1 MELPD
6 IIQEATKSFSRL
18 SGVGEKTA
26 LRQVFQMTKWSQEN
40 LLEMSNSIKALLDL
54 RYCDECGFFAESS
67 KCHICSNDSRVES
80 GQICVVEKITD
91 CLAIENSAAFS
102 GVYYILGGV
111 LNPLLGVGPKEL
123 KLDKLREKVTRQSIR
138 EVIIAINPSV
148 EGDATS
154 SYIHNMLPENV
165 KVDRIGF
172 GIPIGGSLEYLDSVT
187 IMKALENKK
196 MMS

>member
-1 MELPD
+1 MELPE
-6 IIQEATKSFSRL
+6 IIQNATKSFSKL

-26 LRQVFQMTKWSQEN
+26 LRQVFQMTRWSRDNLSEMSKN
-40 LLEMSNSIKALLDL
+40 IEALLELK
-54 RYCDECGFFAESS
+54 YCNDCGFFAEEDF
-67 KCHICSNDSRVES
+67 CHICLDEIRKSS
-80 GQICVVEKITD
+80 GQICIVEKITD
-91 CLAIENSAAFS
+91 CLAIENSSAFN

-123 KLDKLREKVTRQSIR
+123 GLDDLKEKILKQNIE

-154 SYIHNMLPENV
+154 SYIHGMLPENV

-187 IMKALENKK
+187 ISKALENKRL
-196 MMS
+196 MS

>member
-1 MELPD
+1 MELPN

-26 LRQVFQMTKWSQEN
+26 LRQVFQLTKWTQEN
-40 LLEMSNSIKALLDL
+40 LLEMSNNIRALLDL
-54 RYCDECGFFAESS
+54 RYCEECGFFSESS
-67 KCHICSNDSRVES
+67 ECHICSDNTRVES

-91 CLAIENSAAFS
+91 CIAIENSGSFN
-102 GVYYILGGV
+102 GIYYILGGV

-123 KLDKLREKVTRQSIR
+123 RLDRLREKVIRQSIE

-154 SYIHNMLPENV
+154 SYIHNMLPENI

-187 IMKALENKK
+187 IMKAIENKK
-196 MMS
+196 LMS

>member
-1 MELPD
+1 MELPE
-6 IIQEATKSFSRL
+6 IIQNASKSFSRL

-26 LRQVFQMTKWSQEN
+26 LRQVFQMTKWSRDNLIEMSEN
-40 LLEMSNSIKALLDL
+40 INALLELN
-54 RYCDECGFFAESS
+54 YCSECGFFSELDL
-67 KCHICSNDSRVES
+67 CHICQDESRKTS
-80 GQICVVEKITD
+80 GQICIVEKITD
-91 CLAIENSAAFS
+91 CLAIENSSAFN

-123 KLDKLREKVTRQSIR
+123 RLEKLKEKITNQNIS

-154 SYIHNMLPENV
+154 SYIHGMLPENV

-187 IMKALENKK
+187 ISKALENKK
-196 MMS
+196 LMS

>member
-1 MELPD
+1 MELPE
-6 IIQEATKSFSRL
+6 IIQEAAKSFSRL

-26 LRQVFQMTKWSQEN
+26 LRQVFQITKWSREN
-40 LLEMSNSIKALLDL
+40 LVEMSQNIQALIDL
-54 RYCDECGFFAESS
+54 KYCIDCGFFSERDL
-67 KCHICSNDSRVES
+67 CHICTDEQRKSS
-80 GQICVVEKITD
+80 GQLCIVEKITD
-91 CLAIENSAAFS
+91 CLAIENSSAFS
-102 GVYYILGGV
+102 GTYYILGGV

-123 KLDKLREKVTRQSIR
+123 RLDGLKEKIIGHDIN

-154 SYIHNMLPENV
+154 SYIHSMLPENV

-187 IMKALENKK
+187 ISKALENKK
-196 MMS
+196 LMS